1 MEETNLLSS
10 KNVIY
15 GFTVAPD
22 AVDEEGERESAVI
35 DSNELARRIIL
46 KQEEEYKA
54 KLLEEERE
62 RRLEAMRESG
72 EQVPDGMDVDEFL
85 GLVDTIS
92 QPEEEP
98 IDMSEQTEAILE
110 EARQNAEQIIADA
123 NAQAEEILS
132 AAQLNADAMK
142 NLARQDGEKEGYN
155 EGTQRAAME
164 LQEAQRSMQ
173 SEVDKIQND
182 YMEKQLQMEREIV
195 EMCLPVFEHVFS
207 VELGG
212 RKDVIY
218 HLLDH
223 CIMKIERT
231 GQMQIKVSDANAD
244 FIKSKKDEIQGKVG
258 AEVGLD
264 IIADPLLNDSQCI
277 IETDGG
283 IFDCSIDTELDNLIR
298 EIRALS

>member
-1 MEETNLLSS
+1 MSS

-72 EQVPDGMDVDEFL
+72 EEVPDGMDVDEFL

-132 AAQLNADAMK
+132 AAKLNADAMK

>member
-1 MEETNLLSS
+1 MSSLSS
-10 KNVIY
+10 NNVIY
-15 GFTVAPD
+15 GFQVAPNLP
-22 AVDEEGERESAVI
+22 DEETGEIDELVI
-35 DSNELARRIIL
+35 DSNALAKELIL
-46 KQEEEYKA
+46 KQEREYKA
-54 KLLEEERE
+54 RLLEEERN
-62 RRLEAMRESG
+62 RRLDAMREAG
-72 EQVPDGMDVDEFL
+72 EEIPEGMDTDEFL
-85 GLVDTIS
+85 GLADTIMEQDAPDYS
-92 QPEEEP
+92 AQSEE
-98 IDMSEQTEAILE
+98 ILTEAGD
-110 EARQNAEQIIADA
+110 EAESIIADA
-123 NAQAEEILS
+123 NAQAEEIVN
-132 AAQLNADAMK
+132 AAQLNADAMR

-155 EGTQRAAME
+155 EGTQRAALE
-164 LQEAQRSMQ
+164 LQESQRSMQ
-173 SEVDKIQND
+173 AELDKMQTE
-182 YMEKQLQMEREIV
+182 YMDKQMSMAREIV

-207 VELGG
+207 AELSG

-244 FIKSKKDEIQGKVG
+244 FIKGKKDEIQEKVG
-258 AEVGLD
+258 TEVGLD

>member
-1 MEETNLLSS
+1 MSLLSS
-10 KNVIY
+10 HNVVY
-15 GFTVAPD
+15 GFLVAPNTPN
-22 AVDEEGERESAVI
+22 EEGEVDEMVI
-35 DSNELARRIIL
+35 DSNARAKELIM
-46 KQEEEYKA
+46 KQEKAYKA
-54 KLLEEERE
+54 KLLDEERE

-72 EQVPDGMDVDEFL
+72 AEIPEGMDPDEFL
-85 GLVDTIS
+85 GLADTIM
-92 QPEEEP
+92 QDEPEAVDVGPQAEE
-98 IDMSEQTEAILE
+98 ILE
-110 EARQNAEQIIADA
+110 QARMEAQQIIDDA
-123 NAQAEEILS
+123 NAQAEEILN

-155 EGTQRAAME
+155 EGTQRAALE
-164 LQEAQRSMQ
+164 LADAQSNMQ
-173 SEVDKIQND
+173 AEIQRIENEF
-182 YMEKQLQMEREIV
+182 MEKQIGMEREIV
-195 EMCLPVFEHVFS
+195 EMCLPVFERVFS
-207 VELGG
+207 AELSGK
-212 RKDVIY
+212 KDVIY

-231 GQMQIKVSDANAD
+231 GQMQIKVSDANAE
-244 FIKSKKDEIQGKVG
+244 FIKSKKEEIQGKIG

>member
-1 MEETNLLSS
+1 MLSS
-10 KNVIY
+10 NNVIY
-15 GFTVAPD
+15 GFQVAPI
-22 AVDEEGERESAVI
+22 VPDEEGETEQLVI
-35 DSNELARRIIL
+35 DSNELAAKLIQ
-46 KQEEEYKA
+46 KQEREYKA
-54 KLLEEERE
+54 KLLDEERA
-62 RRLEAMRESG
+62 RRLAAMKASG
-72 EQVPDGMDVDEFL
+72 EEIPEGMDPDEFL
-85 GLVDTIS
+85 GLADTIM
-92 QPEEEP
+92 QKDEP
-98 IDMSEQTEAILE
+98 DVSAQTEELLE
-110 EARQNAEQIIADA
+110 EARAEAERIIADA

-164 LQEAQRSMQ
+164 LQSAQAQMQ
-173 SEVDKIQND
+173 AEVNQIQND
-182 YMEKQLQMEREIV
+182 FMEKQLSMEREIV

-207 VELGG
+207 AELSG

-231 GQMQIKVSDANAD
+231 GQMQIKVSDANAEY
-244 FIKSKKDEIQGKVG
+244 IKNKKEEIQGKVG

-283 IFDCSIDTELDNLIR
+283 IFDCSIDTELENLIR
-298 EIRALS
+298 EIKALS

>member
-1 MEETNLLSS
+1 MLSS

-22 AVDEEGERESAVI
+22 SVDEEGERERLVI
-35 DSNELARRIIL
+35 DSNELAKQLIL
-46 KQEEEYKA
+46 KQENEYKA
-54 KLLEEERE
+54 KILDEERE
-62 RRLEAMRESG
+62 RRLAAMRESG
-72 EQVPDGMDVDEFL
+72 EEIPEGMDTDEFL
-85 GLVDTIS
+85 GLVDTIA
-92 QPEEEP
+92 QKEEP
-98 IDMSEQTEAILE
+98 DMSAQTEEILE
-110 EARQNAEQIIADA
+110 QARMEAEQIIADA
-123 NAQAEEILS
+123 NSQAQEILS

-155 EGTQRAAME
+155 EGTQRAAVE
-164 LQEAQRSMQ
+164 LQNSQAQMQ
-173 SEVDKIQND
+173 AEIDRIQNEF
-182 YMEKQLQMEREIV
+182 MERQLQMEREIV

-207 VELGG
+207 AELSG
-212 RKDVIY
+212 RKEVIY

-231 GQMQIKVSDANAD
+231 GQMQIKVSDANAE

-258 AEVGLD
+258 TEVGLD

-298 EIRALS
+298 EIKALS

>member
-1 MEETNLLSS
+1 TNLLSS
-10 KNVIY
+10 INVIY

-22 AVDEEGERESAVI
+22 AVDEDGEREQVVI
-35 DSNELARRIIL
+35 DSNERIRQLIQ
-46 KQEEEYKA
+46 KQEEEYKSKQIA
-54 KLLEEERE
+54 EERE
-62 RRLEAMRESG
+62 RRLEAMREAG
-72 EQVPDGMDVDEFL
+72 EEVPEGMDVDEFL
-85 GLVDTIS
+85 GLADTIM
-92 QPEEEP
+92 QKEET
-98 IDMSEQTEAILE
+98 IDMSAQTEEILAD
-110 EARQNAEQIIADA
+110 ARQQADMIIADA

-155 EGTQRAAME
+155 EGTQRAAIE
-164 LQEAQRSMQ
+164 LQDSQKAMQ
-173 SEVDKIQND
+173 AEVERIQNEF
-182 YMEKQLQMEREIV
+182 MERQLQMEREIV
-195 EMCLPVFEHVFS
+195 EMCLPVFEHVFAA
-207 VELGG
+207 ELSG

-231 GQMQIKVSDANAD
+231 GQMQIKVSDANAE
-244 FIKSKKDEIQGKVG
+244 FIKSKKDEIQGKIG

-264 IIADPLLNDSQCI
+264 IISDPLLNDSQCI

>member
-1 MEETNLLSS
+1 MLSS

-22 AVDEEGERESAVI
+22 SVDEEGERESAVI
-35 DSNELARRIIL
+35 DSNDLVRRIIQ

-54 KLLEEERE
+54 KLLAEERE
-62 RRLEAMRESG
+62 RRLAAMQESG
-72 EQVPDGMDVDEFL
+72 EEVPDGMDVDEFL

-92 QPEEEP
+92 QQEEEP
-98 IDMSEQTEAILE
+98 VDMSEQTEAILNEARE
-110 EARQNAEQIIADA
+110 EAERIIADA
-123 NAQAEEILS
+123 NAQADEILS

-155 EGTQRAAME
+155 EGTQRAALE
-164 LQEAQRSMQ
+164 LQDAQMQMQ
-173 SEVDKIQND
+173 SEVSRIQND

-231 GQMQIKVSDANAD
+231 GQMQIKVSDANAE
-244 FIKSKKDEIQGKVG
+244 FIKSKKDEIQGKIG

>member
-1 MEETNLLSS
+1 MLSS

-72 EQVPDGMDVDEFL
+72 EEVPDGMDVDEFL

-244 FIKSKKDEIQGKVG
+244 FIKAKKDEVQEKVG

-264 IIADPLLNDSQCI
+264 IIANPLLNDSQCI

>member
-1 MEETNLLSS
+1 MSSLSS

-15 GFTVAPD
+15 GFMVAPNEP
-22 AVDEEGERESAVI
+22 DEEGEIDERVI
-35 DSNELARRIIL
+35 DHNDLARKLIL
-46 KQEEEYKA
+46 KQEEAYKA
-54 KLLEEERE
+54 KLLDEERE
-62 RRLEAMRESG
+62 RRLASMREAG
-72 EQVPDGMDVDEFL
+72 EEVPDGMDVDEFL
-85 GLVDTIS
+85 GLADSIMQQNEEPEISVDTQAI
-92 QPEEEP
+92 
-98 IDMSEQTEAILE
+98 IDDAMAQAD
-110 EARQNAEQIIADA
+110 QIIADA
-123 NAQAEEILS
+123 NAQAEEILN

-164 LQEAQRSMQ
+164 LQEAQSQMQ
-173 SEVDKIQND
+173 QEIDRISNEFMQKQIN
-182 YMEKQLQMEREIV
+182 MEHEIV
-195 EMCLPVFEHVFS
+195 EMCLPVFERVFS
-207 VELGG
+207 AELSG

-231 GQMQIKVSDANAD
+231 GQMQIKVSDANAE
-244 FIKSKKDEIQGKVG
+244 FIKSKKEEIQGKVG

>member
-1 MEETNLLSS
+1 MLSS

-72 EQVPDGMDVDEFL
+72 EEVPDGMDVDEFL

-123 NAQAEEILS
+123 NSQAEEILS
-132 AAQLNADAMK
+132 AAKLNADAMK

-182 YMEKQLQMEREIV
+182 YMEKQLQMERKIV

>member
-1 MEETNLLSS
+1 LLSS

-22 AVDEEGERESAVI
+22 SVDEEGERERLVI
-35 DSNELARRIIL
+35 DSNELAKQLIL
-46 KQEEEYKA
+46 KQENEYKA
-54 KLLEEERE
+54 KILDEERE
-62 RRLEAMRESG
+62 RRLAAMRESG
-72 EQVPDGMDVDEFL
+72 EEIPEGMDTDEFL
-85 GLVDTIS
+85 GLVDTIA
-92 QPEEEP
+92 QKEEP
-98 IDMSEQTEAILE
+98 DMSAQTEEILE
-110 EARQNAEQIIADA
+110 QARMEAEQIIADA
-123 NAQAEEILS
+123 NSQAQEILS

-155 EGTQRAAME
+155 EGTQRAAVE
-164 LQEAQRSMQ
+164 LQNSQAQMQ
-173 SEVDKIQND
+173 AEIDKIQNEF
-182 YMEKQLQMEREIV
+182 MERQLQMEREIV

-207 VELGG
+207 AELSG
-212 RKDVIY
+212 RKEVIY

-231 GQMQIKVSDANAD
+231 GQMQIKVSDANAE

-258 AEVGLD
+258 TEVGLD

-298 EIRALS
+298 EIKALS

>member
-1 MEETNLLSS
+1 MLSS

-22 AVDEEGERESAVI
+22 SVDEEGERERLVI
-35 DSNELARRIIL
+35 DSNELAKQLIL
-46 KQEEEYKA
+46 KQENEYKA
-54 KLLEEERE
+54 KILDEERE
-62 RRLEAMRESG
+62 RRLAAMRESG
-72 EQVPDGMDVDEFL
+72 EEIPEGMDTDEFL
-85 GLVDTIS
+85 GLVDTIA
-92 QPEEEP
+92 QKEEP
-98 IDMSEQTEAILE
+98 DMSAQTEEILE
-110 EARQNAEQIIADA
+110 QARMEAEQIIADA
-123 NAQAEEILS
+123 NSQAQEILS

-155 EGTQRAAME
+155 EGTQRAAVE
-164 LQEAQRSMQ
+164 LQNSQAQMQ
-173 SEVDKIQND
+173 AEIDRIQNEF
-182 YMEKQLQMEREIV
+182 MERQLQMEREIV

-207 VELGG
+207 AELSG
-212 RKDVIY
+212 RKEVIY

-231 GQMQIKVSDANAD
+231 GQMQIKVSDANAE

-298 EIRALS
+298 EIKALS

>member
-1 MEETNLLSS
+1 MSS

-72 EQVPDGMDVDEFL
+72 EEVPDGMDVDEFL

-123 NAQAEEILS
+123 NSQAEEILS
-132 AAQLNADAMK
+132 AAKLNADAMK

>member
-1 MEETNLLSS
+1 M
-10 KNVIY
+10 
-15 GFTVAPD
+15 
-22 AVDEEGERESAVI
+22 SA
-35 DSNELARRIIL
+35 
-46 KQEEEYKA
+46 
-54 KLLEEERE
+54 
-62 RRLEAMRESG
+62 
-72 EQVPDGMDVDEFL
+72 
-85 GLVDTIS
+85 
-92 QPEEEP
+92 
-98 IDMSEQTEAILE
+98 QTEEILE
-110 EARQNAEQIIADA
+110 QARMEADQIIADA
-123 NAQAEEILS
+123 NSQAQEILS

-155 EGTQRAAME
+155 EGTQRAAVE
-164 LQEAQRSMQ
+164 LQNSQAQMQ
-173 SEVDKIQND
+173 AEIDRIQNEF
-182 YMEKQLQMEREIV
+182 MERQLQMEREIV

-207 VELGG
+207 AELSG
-212 RKDVIY
+212 RKEVIY

-231 GQMQIKVSDANAD
+231 GQMQIKVSDANAE

-298 EIRALS
+298 EIKALS

>member
-1 MEETNLLSS
+1 MLSS

-22 AVDEEGERESAVI
+22 SVDEEGERERLVI
-35 DSNELARRIIL
+35 DSNELAKQLIL
-46 KQEEEYKA
+46 KQENEYKA
-54 KLLEEERE
+54 KILDEERE
-62 RRLEAMRESG
+62 RRLAAMRESG
-72 EQVPDGMDVDEFL
+72 EEIPEGMDTDEFL
-85 GLVDTIS
+85 GLVDTIA
-92 QPEEEP
+92 QKEEP
-98 IDMSEQTEAILE
+98 DMSAQTEEILE
-110 EARQNAEQIIADA
+110 QARMEADQIIADA
-123 NAQAEEILS
+123 NSQAQEILS

-155 EGTQRAAME
+155 EGTQRAAVE
-164 LQEAQRSMQ
+164 LQNSQAQMQ
-173 SEVDKIQND
+173 AEIDRIQNEF
-182 YMEKQLQMEREIV
+182 MERQLQMEREIV

-207 VELGG
+207 AELSG
-212 RKDVIY
+212 RKEVIY

-231 GQMQIKVSDANAD
+231 GQMQIKVSDANAE

-298 EIRALS
+298 EIKALS

>member
-1 MEETNLLSS
+1 MLSS
-10 KNVIY
+10 RNVIY

-22 AVDEEGERESAVI
+22 NVDEEGEREKLVI
-35 DSNELARRIIL
+35 DSNELAKQIIL
-46 KQEEEYKA
+46 KQENEYKA
-54 KLLEEERE
+54 KLLDEERE
-62 RRLEAMRESG
+62 RRLAAMRESG
-72 EQVPDGMDVDEFL
+72 EEIPEGVDADEFL
-85 GLVDTIS
+85 GLVDTIT
-92 QPEEEP
+92 
-98 IDMSEQTEAILE
+98 QTEETPDVSGQVEELLAEARE
-110 EARQNAEQIIADA
+110 EAERIIADA
-123 NAQAEEILS
+123 NAQADEILS

-164 LQEAQRSMQ
+164 LQDAQKNMQ
-173 SEVDKIQND
+173 SEIDRIQNE
-182 YMEKQLQMEREIV
+182 YMERQLQMERELLD
-195 EMCLPVFEHVFS
+195 MCLPVFEHVFAA
-207 VELGG
+207 ELSG

-231 GQMQIKVSDANAD
+231 GQMQIKVSDANAE
-244 FIKSKKDEIQGKVG
+244 FIKSKKDEIQGKIG

-283 IFDCSIDTELDNLIR
+283 IFDCSIDTELDNLVR

>member
-1 MEETNLLSS
+1 MLSS

-22 AVDEEGERESAVI
+22 NYDEEGERESTVI
-35 DSNELARRIIL
+35 DSNELAKRIIQ

-54 KLLEEERE
+54 KLLEEERQ
-62 RRLEAMRESG
+62 RRLAAMEESG
-72 EQVPDGMDVDEFL
+72 AQIPEGMDVDEFL

-92 QPEEEP
+92 AEPQEEP
-98 IDMSEQTEAILE
+98 IDMSEQTEAILNEARE
-110 EARQNAEQIIADA
+110 EAERIIADA
-123 NAQAEEILS
+123 NSQADEILS

-164 LQEAQRSMQ
+164 LQNAQMQ
-173 SEVDKIQND
+173 MQTEVDRIQND

-195 EMCLPVFEHVFS
+195 EMCLPVFEHVFN
-207 VELGG
+207 VELSG
-212 RKDVIY
+212 RKDVLY

-231 GQMQIKVSDANAD
+231 GQMQIKVSETNAE
-244 FIKSKKDEIQGKVG
+244 FIKGKKDEIQGKVG

-298 EIRALS
+298 QIRALS

>member
-1 MEETNLLSS
+1 MLSS
-10 KNVIY
+10 RNVIY

-22 AVDEEGERESAVI
+22 SVDEEGEREKAVI
-35 DSNELARRIIL
+35 DSNELAKQIIL
-46 KQEEEYKA
+46 KQENEYKA
-54 KLLEEERE
+54 KLLDEERE
-62 RRLEAMRESG
+62 RRLAAMRESG
-72 EQVPDGMDVDEFL
+72 EEIPEGVDADEFL
-85 GLVDTIS
+85 GLVDTITQTEE
-92 QPEEEP
+92 QP
-98 IDMSEQTEAILE
+98 DMSGQIEEMLAEARE
-110 EARQNAEQIIADA
+110 EAERIIADA
-123 NAQAEEILS
+123 NAQADEILS

-142 NLARQDGEKEGYN
+142 NLARQDGEKAGYN

-164 LQEAQRSMQ
+164 LHDAQANMQ
-173 SEVDKIQND
+173 AEIDRIQNE
-182 YMEKQLQMEREIV
+182 YMERQLQMEREILD
-195 EMCLPVFEHVFS
+195 MCLPVFEHVFS
-207 VELGG
+207 AELSG

-231 GQMQIKVSDANAD
+231 GQMQIKVSDANAE
-244 FIKSKKDEIQGKVG
+244 FIKSKKDEIQGKIG

>member
-1 MEETNLLSS
+1 MLSN

-22 AVDEEGERESAVI
+22 SVDEEGERERLVI
-35 DSNELARRIIL
+35 DSNELAKQLIL
-46 KQEEEYKA
+46 KQENEYKA
-54 KLLEEERE
+54 KILDEERE
-62 RRLEAMRESG
+62 RRLAAMRESG
-72 EQVPDGMDVDEFL
+72 EEIPEGMDTDEFL
-85 GLVDTIS
+85 GLVDTIA
-92 QPEEEP
+92 QKEEP
-98 IDMSEQTEAILE
+98 DMSAQTEEILE
-110 EARQNAEQIIADA
+110 QARMEADQIIADA
-123 NAQAEEILS
+123 NSQAQEILS

-155 EGTQRAAME
+155 EGTQRAAVE
-164 LQEAQRSMQ
+164 LQNSQAQMQ
-173 SEVDKIQND
+173 AEIDRIHNEF
-182 YMEKQLQMEREIV
+182 MERQLQMEREIV

-207 VELGG
+207 AELSG
-212 RKDVIY
+212 RKEVIY

-231 GQMQIKVSDANAD
+231 GQMQIKVSDANAE

-298 EIRALS
+298 EIKALS

>member
-1 MEETNLLSS
+1 MLSS
-10 KNVIY
+10 RNVIY

-22 AVDEEGERESAVI
+22 NVDEEGEREKLVI
-35 DSNELARRIIL
+35 DSNELAKQIIL
-46 KQEEEYKA
+46 KQENEYKA
-54 KLLEEERE
+54 KLLDEERE
-62 RRLEAMRESG
+62 RRLAAMRESG
-72 EQVPDGMDVDEFL
+72 EEIPEGVDADEFL
-85 GLVDTIS
+85 GLVDTIT
-92 QPEEEP
+92 
-98 IDMSEQTEAILE
+98 QTEETPDVSGQVEELLAEARE
-110 EARQNAEQIIADA
+110 EAERIIADA
-123 NAQAEEILS
+123 NAQADEILS

-164 LQEAQRSMQ
+164 LQDAQRNMQ
-173 SEVDKIQND
+173 SEIDRIQNE
-182 YMEKQLQMEREIV
+182 YMERQLQMERELLD
-195 EMCLPVFEHVFS
+195 MCLPVFEHVFAA
-207 VELGG
+207 ELSG

-231 GQMQIKVSDANAD
+231 GQMQIKVSDANAE
-244 FIKSKKDEIQGKVG
+244 FIKSKKDEIQGKIG

-283 IFDCSIDTELDNLIR
+283 IFDCSIDTELDNLVR

>member
-1 MEETNLLSS
+1 LLSS

-22 AVDEEGERESAVI
+22 SVDEEGERERLVI
-35 DSNELARRIIL
+35 DSNELAKQLIL
-46 KQEEEYKA
+46 KQENEYKA
-54 KLLEEERE
+54 KILDEERE
-62 RRLEAMRESG
+62 RRLAAMRESG
-72 EQVPDGMDVDEFL
+72 EEIPEGMDTDEFL
-85 GLVDTIS
+85 GLVDTIA
-92 QPEEEP
+92 QKEEP
-98 IDMSEQTEAILE
+98 DMSAQTEEILE
-110 EARQNAEQIIADA
+110 QARMEADQIIADA
-123 NAQAEEILS
+123 NSQAQEILS

-155 EGTQRAAME
+155 EGTQRAAVE
-164 LQEAQRSMQ
+164 LQNSQAQMQ
-173 SEVDKIQND
+173 AEIDKIQNEF
-182 YMEKQLQMEREIV
+182 MERQLQMEREIV

-207 VELGG
+207 AELSG
-212 RKDVIY
+212 RKEVIY

-231 GQMQIKVSDANAD
+231 GQMQIKVSDANAE

-258 AEVGLD
+258 TEVGLD

-298 EIRALS
+298 EIKALS

>member
-1 MEETNLLSS
+1 MLSS

-22 AVDEEGERESAVI
+22 NYDEEGERESTVI
-35 DSNELARRIIL
+35 DSNELAKRLIQ

-54 KLLEEERE
+54 KLLEEERQ
-62 RRLEAMRESG
+62 RRLAAMEESG
-72 EQVPDGMDVDEFL
+72 EQIPEGMDVDEFL

-92 QPEEEP
+92 AEPQEEP
-98 IDMSEQTEAILE
+98 ADMSEQTEAILNEARE
-110 EARQNAEQIIADA
+110 EAERIIADA
-123 NAQAEEILS
+123 NSQADEILS

-164 LQEAQRSMQ
+164 LQNAQMQ
-173 SEVDKIQND
+173 MQTEVDRIQND
-182 YMEKQLQMEREIV
+182 YMEKQLQMEREII
-195 EMCLPVFEHVFS
+195 EMCLPVFEHVFN
-207 VELGG
+207 VELSG
-212 RKDVIY
+212 RKDVLY

-231 GQMQIKVSDANAD
+231 GQMQIKVSETNAE
-244 FIKSKKDEIQGKVG
+244 FIKGKKDEIQEKVG

-298 EIRALS
+298 QIRALS

>member
-1 MEETNLLSS
+1 MSS

-22 AVDEEGERESAVI
+22 SVDEEGERERLVI
-35 DSNELARRIIL
+35 DSNELAKQLIL
-46 KQEEEYKA
+46 KQENEYKA
-54 KLLEEERE
+54 KILDEERE
-62 RRLEAMRESG
+62 RRLAAMRESG
-72 EQVPDGMDVDEFL
+72 EEIPEGMDTDEFL
-85 GLVDTIS
+85 GLVDTIA
-92 QPEEEP
+92 QKEEP
-98 IDMSEQTEAILE
+98 DMSAQTEEILE
-110 EARQNAEQIIADA
+110 QARMEADQIIADA
-123 NAQAEEILS
+123 NSQAQEILS

-155 EGTQRAAME
+155 EGTQRAAVE
-164 LQEAQRSMQ
+164 LQNSQAQMQ
-173 SEVDKIQND
+173 AEIDKIQNEF
-182 YMEKQLQMEREIV
+182 MERQLQMEREIV

-207 VELGG
+207 AELSG
-212 RKDVIY
+212 RKEVIY

-231 GQMQIKVSDANAD
+231 GQMQIKVSDANAE

-258 AEVGLD
+258 TEVGLD

-298 EIRALS
+298 EIKALS

>member
-1 MEETNLLSS
+1 MLSS

-72 EQVPDGMDVDEFL
+72 EEVPDGMDVDEFL

-132 AAQLNADAMK
+132 AAKLNADAMK

>member
-1 MEETNLLSS
+1 MLSS

-72 EQVPDGMDVDEFL
+72 EEVPDGMDVDEFL

-123 NAQAEEILS
+123 NSQAEEILS
-132 AAQLNADAMK
+132 AAKLNADAMK